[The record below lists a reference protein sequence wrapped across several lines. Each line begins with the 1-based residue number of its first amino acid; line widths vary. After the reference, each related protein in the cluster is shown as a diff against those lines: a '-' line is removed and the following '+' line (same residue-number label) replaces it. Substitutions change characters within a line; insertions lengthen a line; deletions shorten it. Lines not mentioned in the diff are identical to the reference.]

1 MSTDELPLAGR
12 RIVVTRTREQAAGLV
27 DRLHALGATVVVIPL
42 ITTVPIATP
51 EAILQVAAEIRSA
64 AEPRWVAF
72 TSATA
77 VRLVAG
83 AAGVESLTG
92 MLIAAVG
99 PATASVLEAAGR
111 TPDLVAAEQDA
122 SGLAAAMVARGASGG
137 TVWFPSAE
145 GASGLLERALEER
158 GAAVRVQH
166 LYRSVMPEA
175 APQRLRA
182 AMDEGIDAITLTSGS
197 TARHL
202 ALILGDQPLPPCIAV
217 VCIGEQTASEARAAG
232 LPVTAVA
239 TAPSADGLV
248 RALQECL
255 SAEPLR

>member
-1 MSTDELPLAGR
+1 MSTEELPLAGR
-12 RIVVTRTREQAAGLV
+12 RIVVTRTREHAAGLV

-51 EAILQVAAEIRSA
+51 EEIVQTAAEIRSTA
-64 AEPRWVAF
+64 GPRWVAF

-83 AAGVESLTG
+83 AAGLESLAG
-92 MLIAAVG
+92 MLVAVVG
-99 PATASVLEAAGR
+99 PATASALEATGL
-111 TPDLVAAEQDA
+111 TPDLIADEHDA
-122 SGLAAAMVARGASGG
+122 SGLAASMVARGASGA

-158 GAAVRVQH
+158 GARVRAQH

-175 APQRLRA
+175 APRRLRA
-182 AMDEGIDAITLTSGS
+182 AIDEGVDAITLTSGS

-202 ALILGDQPLPPCIAV
+202 ALILGDQPLPQGIAI

-232 LPVTAVA
+232 LPVSAVA
-239 TAPSADGLV
+239 TVPSADGLAQ
-248 RALQECL
+248 ALRECL

>member
-1 MSTDELPLAGR
+1 MTTDELPLAGR

-27 DRLHALGATVVVIPL
+27 DRLHELGATVVVIPL

-51 EAILQVAAEIRSA
+51 EEIVQSAAEIRSTA
-64 AEPRWVAF
+64 GPRWVAF

-92 MLIAAVG
+92 MLVAVVG
-99 PATASVLEAAGR
+99 PATAGALEAAGL
-111 TPDLVAAEQDA
+111 TPDLVASEHDA
-122 SGLAAAMVARGASGG
+122 SGLAAAMVARGASRR

-145 GASGLLERALEER
+145 GASRLLQRALEER
-158 GAAVRVQH
+158 GATVRVLH

-182 AMDEGIDAITLTSGS
+182 AMEEGIDAITLTSGS

-202 ALILGDQPLPPCIAV
+202 ALILGDQPLPPGIAV
-217 VCIGEQTASEARAAG
+217 VCIGHQTASEARAVG

-239 TAPSADGLV
+239 TVPSADGLA
-248 RALQECL
+248 RALLECL
-255 SAEPLR
+255 STEPLR